1 MSDRMR
7 AEFAPAAAYS
17 DAIVRPL
24 CSKCGTATIL
34 VGIEPDL
41 DPDRPDYDLHTFQC
55 PKCDH
60 FETAVGKAGRRFTKS
75 VHDCVYWPATG

>member
-7 AEFAPAAAYS
+7 AEFAPATAS
-17 DAIVRPL
+17 DAIVCPL

-41 DPDRPDYDLHTFQC
+41 DPDRPGYDLYTFQC
-55 PKCDH
+55 PKCQN
-60 FETAVGKAGRRFTKS
+60 FELAVGKAE
-75 VHDCVYWPATG
+75 